1 MSHIQWLSLL
11 GLAARARKLV
21 TGEELV
27 VKDIRRKN
35 VSLVLL
41 ANDASEL
48 TSKKIIDKC
57 KYYNVNVKVV
67 ADRSVLGTAI
77 GKHERV
83 VIGVTDSGFAKK
95 ILSIL
100 ENTELSN

>member
-1 MSHIQWLSLL
+1 MKHQPWVSLL

-27 VKDIRRKN
+27 VKDIRKKN

-41 ANDASEL
+41 ASDASQL
-48 TSKKIIDKC
+48 TQKKIIDKC
-57 KYYNVNVKVV
+57 KYYNVNLKVV
-67 ADRSVLGTAI
+67 ADRTTLGTAI

-83 VIGVTDSGFAKK
+83 VIGVTDEGFAKK

-100 ENTELSN
+100 QDIE

>member
-1 MSHIQWLSLL
+1 M
-11 GLAARARKLV
+11 
-21 TGEELV
+21 
-27 VKDIRRKN
+27 
-35 VSLVLL
+35 
-41 ANDASEL
+41 
-48 TSKKIIDKC
+48 
-57 KYYNVNVKVV
+57 NVKVV

>member
-1 MSHIQWLSLL
+1 MGYEQWVSLL

-41 ANDASEL
+41 ADDASEL
-48 TSKKIIDKC
+48 TKKKVIDKC

-67 ADRSVLGTAI
+67 ANRSILGTAI

-83 VIGVTDSGFAKK
+83 VVGITDEGFAKK
-95 ILSIL
+95 IL
-100 ENTELSN
+100 